1 MVYAKD
7 KFKVPNPLIEDK
19 FNSMVS
25 NDISYQPTT
34 TTASIE
40 NSSLGKVRTR
50 AVTPPPKPSSFVPPP
65 PLKGAVSSPI
75 YRTASKTKTIS
86 KEKKKSFF
94 SQRADIFVPSDKS
107 DLIECDPPRR
117 RSVQRQP
124 VYNPNNQIEKRM
136 SELLNNT
143 SKVPKSSDIFVPND
157 KSDLID
163 CDSRKRQ
170 SVQRQPVYN
179 SNNQI
184 EKRMSELLNNT
195 SKVPRKPY
203 NPPCYHRTTKERL
216 LHKDDGDDRL
226 PGVNKHSGSMVKDR
240 VTLTPP
246 PTASDGDE
254 NLQQHNVH
262 GDSFE
267 EDKALLARPPTAE
280 QIEGPPMMIIIG
292 RPTHTMM
299 ERNPSMD
306 SLVSDITMSYFL
318 SVPETNDGTKKEE

>member
-1 MVYAKD
+1 MMMPTLRRSRSTKQDTGENVKLRTRKKLFSSKSMVYAKD

-107 DLIECDPPRR
+107 DLIECDSPRR

-124 VYNPNNQIEKRM
+124 VYNP
-136 SELLNNT
+136 
-143 SKVPKSSDIFVPND
+143 
-157 KSDLID
+157 
-163 CDSRKRQ
+163 
-170 SVQRQPVYN
+170 
-179 SNNQI
+179 NNQI

-216 LHKDDGDDRL
+216 LHKDDGEDRL

>member
-107 DLIECDPPRR
+107 DLIECDSPRR

-143 SKVPKSSDIFVPND
+143 SKVP
-157 KSDLID
+157 
-163 CDSRKRQ
+163 RK
-170 SVQRQPVYN
+170 PYN
-179 SNNQI
+179 PPCYHRTTKER

-216 LHKDDGDDRL
+216 LHKDDGEDRL